1 MKTSDT
7 EIATVTSAAGPL
19 RDAGERRVRLM
30 EQEALLN
37 LRTVLEL
44 CAAGELR
51 CSEKTGRPSAAT
63 VRVLAENLVHGDFYL
78 DEPIASF
85 AWPLLI
91 QAGGLAKIESGR
103 LQLTPKG
110 RTAMR
115 KPPAEVIADLWRRWQ
130 SHAVIDE
137 LSRIEEIKGQRG
149 RNVLTA
155 AKTRRQMVASALAR
169 CVPAAEWT
177 EVDSLFTAMRQG
189 NQSPTI
195 ARSEM
200 ALWRLYIGGS
210 AEYGS
215 LGYDGADQWVLL
227 EGRYTLAML
236 FEYAGTLGLVDLDY
250 VHPSGAREDFQ
261 DLWGAYNLAALSRY
275 DGLRALR
282 LTALG
287 RYATGLAGTYEP
299 AAAEVGPT
307 AKPLKVLA
315 NLDIVAVGEVSQA
328 DQLLLSAYA
337 EQTADR
343 VWAVSAATLLAAV
356 DAGRELAEFTAFL
369 IPRIE
374 QELPNTFTTLI
385 GDVTRRIT
393 QLTDLGHVRLIECV
407 DPAVAALI
415 TRDRGLRG
423 LCRPIGD
430 RHIAVPIDQEFK
442 FRKALLKVGHVL
454 P

>member
-1 MKTSDT
+1 VRSSDT
-7 EIATVTSAAGPL
+7 EFVPATFEASPL
-19 RDAGERRVRLM
+19 RDEGEHRVRLM

-37 LRTVLEL
+37 VRTMLEL

-51 CSEKTGRPSAAT
+51 CSEKTSRPSAAT
-63 VRVLAENLVHGDFYL
+63 MGTVASNLVHGDFYL
-78 DEPIASF
+78 LEPIASF

-91 QAGGLAKIESGR
+91 QSGGLAKNEGGR
-103 LQLTPKG
+103 LQLTPRG

-130 SHAVIDE
+130 THAVIDE
-137 LSRIEEIKGQRG
+137 FGRIEEIKGQRG
-149 RNVLTA
+149 RNVLSA
-155 AKTRRQMVASALAR
+155 AKPRRQVVATAMAR
-169 CVPAAEWT
+169 YVPADEWT
-177 EVDSLFTAMRQG
+177 AVDSLFIAMRRG
-189 NQSPTI
+189 GHKPTI

-200 ALWRLYIGGS
+200 ALWRLYVGGS

-215 LGYDGADQWVLL
+215 LGYDGPHRWDVV
-227 EGRYTLAML
+227 EGRYTLAVL

-250 VHPSGAREDFQ
+250 VHPADAREDFRE
-261 DLWGAYNLAALSRY
+261 LWGTDQLQALSRY

-299 AAAEVGPT
+299 VVAEARP
-307 AKPLKVLA
+307 ARPLKVLA
-315 NLDIVAVGEVSQA
+315 NLDIVAVGAVSQA
-328 DQLLLSAYA
+328 DRLLLSAYA
-337 EQTADR
+337 EQTGDR
-343 VWAVSAATLLAAV
+343 VWSISAATLLAAV
-356 DAGRELAEFTAFL
+356 DTGRKLAELTAFL
-369 IPRIE
+369 TSRTE
-374 QELPNTFTTLI
+374 HELPEVLTILI
-385 GDVTRRIT
+385 GDVARRVT
-393 QLTDLGHVRLIECV
+393 QLTDLGHARVIECA

-415 TRDRGLRG
+415 VHDRALRG